1 MRKKIVTAILVAAL
15 AVGSLSGCALLDN
28 EVNELNGSITGN
40 TYNASFYSN
49 EGEKFM
55 DMSGQKIDLASN
67 IVKEQS
73 YSSDGGWGYAQTL
86 SSVVTVTIDGK
97 EVESC
102 GSTMIFS
109 EKGLN
114 PEVDFKS
121 PEVINSTTDGSLG
134 DNVII
139 ASVVN
144 KYKNYF
150 GKSRVVVIQ
159 SQLGDPICAYSGDE
173 VYWQVCQDLP
183 KTTKF
188 MIDGKALYIH
198 RANFQIIDKSLLN

>member
-173 VYWQVCQDLP
+173 VYWQVC
-183 KTTKF
+183 
-188 MIDGKALYIH
+188 
-198 RANFQIIDKSLLN
+198 